1 MILTVTLNPAIDKIL
16 ILDTFEVHKL
26 HRMQPGEMSMVSA
39 GGKGVNIART
49 LAKMGNEVIASG
61 FAGEHAGH
69 LLCDTIRQDGI
80 TTNFIFTQGATRTNI
95 SILDRQNET
104 LTMINDFGQEIPE
117 EDVTFFL
124 GNYERLLS
132 RVKLIVIAGSL
143 PPGISPTIYHE
154 MISRA
159 RRHKIKVVVHTSPK
173 YTETM
178 MKDAPFLI
186 NPDMRSDH
194 TLFGQPVDGIDQF
207 MEAGR
212 KILDQCRE
220 TEFVLFTHRIENGVV
235 VTREKGYIMRPKDLN
250 IVNMLGY
257 GDAYLAGFIHA
268 YLQQRPTPEVLRY
281 ASAAG
286 LTDVEDIHKEI
297 HDLSKIEDNLS
308 RIKIE
313 IIDFEH
319 TE

>member
-16 ILDTFEVHKL
+16 ILETFELHKL

-49 LAKMGNEVIASG
+49 LCKMGNEVIASG
-61 FAGEHAGH
+61 FAGEHSGH

-80 TTNFIFTQGATRTNI
+80 TTNFIFTPGSTRTNI
-95 SILDRQNET
+95 SILDRKHET

-117 EDVTFFL
+117 EDVDFFL
-124 GNYERLLS
+124 ENYERLLS

-143 PPGISPTIYHE
+143 PPGVSPAIYHE
-154 MISRA
+154 MITKA
-159 RRHKIKVVVHTSPK
+159 RQHKIKVVVHTSPK
-173 YTETM
+173 YTDTLME
-178 MKDAPFLI
+178 DSPFLI

-194 TLFGQPVDGIDQF
+194 TLFGQTVDGIDQF
-207 MEAGR
+207 MEAGK
-212 KILDQCRE
+212 KILRQCPE
-220 TEFVLFTHRIENGVV
+220 SEFVLFTHRLENVV
-235 VTREKGYIMRPKDLN
+235 AITPKKGYIMRPQNLN

-268 YLQQRPTPEVLRY
+268 YLQQKPIEEVLRY

-286 LTDVEDIHKEI
+286 LADVEDIHKEI
-297 HDLSKIEDNLS
+297 RDLQKIEENLS
-308 RIKIE
+308 RIEIE
-313 IIDFEH
+313 IVDFN
-319 TE
+319 